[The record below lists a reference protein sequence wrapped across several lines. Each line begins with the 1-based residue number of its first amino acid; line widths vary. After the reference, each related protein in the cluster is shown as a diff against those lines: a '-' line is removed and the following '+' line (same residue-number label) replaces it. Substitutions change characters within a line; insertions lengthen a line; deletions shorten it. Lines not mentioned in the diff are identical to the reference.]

1 MSRHPGGF
9 SRRAFDL
16 ASGLRTIPEA
26 AARAQERQYMSD
38 TAPQLPAEVL
48 EALQRGDKIAAIKH
62 LRAAMGLEL
71 KEAKDIVEAH
81 LSGKPIPW
89 PPSVLQAPLPDSVTT
104 ALQQG
109 NKIEAIR
116 ILRELTGLGLKEAKD
131 AVEALSPDARSPT
144 IRLSPAAVKDSPTIP
159 WWLVLAAVAGL
170 VAYYFFNQ

>member
-1 MSRHPGGF
+1 
-9 SRRAFDL
+9 
-16 ASGLRTIPEA
+16 
-26 AARAQERQYMSD
+26 MSD

-62 LRAAMGLEL
+62 LRAATDLDL
-71 KEAKDIVEAH
+71 KDAKDIIEAH

-89 PPSVLQAPLPDSVTT
+89 PPTAPLAPLTDSVMT

-116 ILRELTGLGLKEAKD
+116 ILREQTGLGLKEAKD
-131 AVEALSPDARSPT
+131 AIEALSPGARSPT
-144 IRLSPAAVKDSPTIP
+144 HRASPAAVKDSPSIP

-170 VAYYFFNQ
+170 AAYYFFNQ